1 MAGLHGTKIANVSSS
16 SASWR
21 PPDKDLLPESDRGP
35 PAQIPPWARSG
46 ARQCRRPVKAC
57 TALCRFERAGV
68 KARTASPSKPIAAP
82 LLFDNGPPR
91 CCTRGHI
98 QKPGGPATWSR
109 HQKEMPRMRSNTA
122 RTASKN
128 SKTHSTRHPLSKA
141 PGRSSRAQLKEATAP
156 AAESAVRAA
165 EHGTV
170 PAGQGHKRAATPP
183 RVRVLPPPRAWTSAA
198 GASGSSPPGSPPG
211 GSCTWGH
218 GLARMAQAAAGRLML
233 QRQAASDK
241 RPRCSRSVRGGRGVP
256 FDHAAAAAA
265 AGVHAGCGVRGV
277 CAARRLVGRAGW
289 AASWPRHASRSAR
302 VGHVEAEGVYVLPG
316 VAVQAHHPCFPGVV
330 PCRIPDGVLK
340 VYHRRR
346 GSALAAHVLLS
357 AVVCPEGYLV
367 DVPLV
372 PHLDGV
378 YFLALRESQRAA
390 DTALP
395 TVLRQRPVVIPER

>member
-46 ARQCRRPVKAC
+46 ARQCRRPVKA
-57 TALCRFERAGV
+57 FERAGV

-165 EHGTV
+165 EHTG
-170 PAGQGHKRAATPP
+170 PCQP
-183 RVRVLPPPRAWTSAA
+183 
-198 GASGSSPPGSPPG
+198 
-211 GSCTWGH
+211 
-218 GLARMAQAAAGRLML
+218 
-233 QRQAASDK
+233 
-241 RPRCSRSVRGGRGVP
+241 GRGINERP
-256 FDHAAAAAA
+256 
-265 AGVHAGCGVRGV
+265 
-277 CAARRLVGRAGW
+277 RRLV
-289 AASWPRHASRSAR
+289 SVSSH
-302 VGHVEAEGVYVLPG
+302 LPVRG
-316 VAVQAHHPCFPGVV
+316 P
-330 PCRIPDGVLK
+330 
-340 VYHRRR
+340 RRR
-346 GSALAAHVLLS
+346 APRA
-357 AVVCPEGYLV
+357 PRR
-367 DVPLV
+367 LV
-372 PHLDGV
+372 PHLVAAARGV
-378 YFLALRESQRAA
+378 TGWPGTGEG
-390 DTALP
+390 
-395 TVLRQRPVVIPER
+395 IG